1 MAEAKAQTNT
11 AGLAGITAGETA
23 ICTVGKEGAGL
34 TYRGYDIYDMAD
46 KANFEEVAFLLLHGH
61 LPNKSELRSFKNR
74 LMKAR
79 KLPKPLRDALEKIPA
94 TAHPMDV
101 LRTGCSLLGNLEP
114 EKADFSDQLKV
125 AERLL
130 AAFPGMV
137 CYWWRFHEEGRRI
150 NTESKQDST
159 AAHFLSLLHGKK
171 PKELHVKAL
180 DSSLILYAEHEFNA
194 STFTARVITATLSDF
209 HSAVT
214 GAIGALRGP
223 LHGGANEAAMEL
235 IEKFRTPEKA
245 EEGIRKMLAEK
256 ARIMGFGHRVYKEFD
271 PRNRVI
277 KEWARQLAEEV
288 GDKRLY
294 PVSEAIEKVMWDE
307 KKIFP
312 NLDFYSASAYHFMG
326 IPTPLFTP
334 IFVMSRITGW
344 AAHIMEQRANNR
356 LIRPAAEYT
365 GPGLKRWTAIE
376 NRAGSKKKKTGA
388 KKKKTSAK

>member
-1 MAEAKAQTNT
+1 MAEAKTQANT

-79 KLPKPLRDALEKIPA
+79 KLPKPLRDTLEKIPA

-101 LRTGCSLLGNLEP
+101 LRTGCSMLGNLEP
-114 EKADFSDQLKV
+114 EKGNFADQLKV

-130 AAFPGMV
+130 AAFPGIV

-150 NTESKQDST
+150 NTESRQDST

-171 PKELHVKAL
+171 PKELHIKAL

-235 IEKFRTPEKA
+235 IEKFKTPQKA
-245 EEGIRKMLAEK
+245 EEGIRKMLADK
-256 ARIMGFGHRVYKEFD
+256 AKIMGFGHRVYKEFD

-277 KEWARQLAEEV
+277 KEWARQLAEEA

-294 PVSEAIEKVMWDE
+294 PVSEAIEKTMWDE

-365 GPGLKRWTAIE
+365 GPDLKRWTAIE
-376 NRAGSKKKKTGA
+376 NRAGA